1 MDFTSPYLTQQ
12 IIAYIGNKR
21 KLLPLIFEAIESSGI
36 DAGPGT
42 KFFDV
47 FAGSGAVSR
56 LAKSLGCEVYANDWE
71 PYSQIINSCYIATDE
86 SDIARLFGGRKEFL
100 SLLEE
105 INALPEPGADCRYI
119 ADYYAPSSFDIDEA
133 DFKTERLFY
142 TRQNALSIDK
152 IRNRIEELYPPADTD
167 RDTVSRRNILIA
179 ELLYECATHTNTSGV
194 FKSCHKGFGGHNRD
208 ALKRI
213 LSPIRLR
220 EPVLIDSPYHAHI
233 LKCDANEIVDNG
245 TAGHVD
251 IAYLDPPYNQH
262 QYGSNYHLLN
272 SIALWDRIPEPLDL
286 DENGELREKAAIRH
300 DWIKTRS
307 RYCYRKTA
315 APSFADLLDN
325 LDADRILVSY
335 STDGIIPFEQMQE
348 ICARRGRLSI
358 VTNEYT
364 TYRGGKQSNSRLD
377 TNIEFILC
385 IDTTHKPDSGTL
397 TAMDDLLMRRRFLLL
412 FRRKFR
418 ADLVSAKASRI
429 TEDGTAVF
437 TCRGTEISVPS
448 DRLFTLYP
456 PDSGTQLAPAVLHEL
471 YETLSSCA
479 CGTKEEEL
487 RELLAIL
494 RTDSAC
500 PARLTRRIPETLKK
514 LASRKNRDAFE
525 YWLAQVRNLEHE
537 APAGYAKIR
546 STVDKVEKI
555 AQLRFTT

>member
-1 MDFTSPYLTQQ
+1 MDFASPYLTQQ

-21 KLLPLIFEAIESSGI
+21 KLLPLICEAIKSSGT

-56 LAKSLGCEVYANDWE
+56 LAKSLNYEVYANDWE
-71 PYSQIINSCYIATDE
+71 PYSEIINSCYIATDE
-86 SDIARLFGGRKEFL
+86 SDIARLFGSRKQFL

-105 INALPEPGADCRYI
+105 INTLPEPDTDSRYI
-119 ADYYAPSSFDIDEA
+119 ADYYAPSSFDINEA
-133 DFKTERLFY
+133 DFRTERLFY
-142 TRQNALSIDK
+142 TRQNALAIDK
-152 IRNRIEELYPPADTD
+152 IRNKIEELYPQADTD
-167 RDTVSRRNILIA
+167 QDTVSRRNILLA

-194 FKSCHKGFGGHNRD
+194 FKSYHKGFGGHNCD

-213 LSPIRLR
+213 LSPIQLH
-220 EPVLIDSPYHAHI
+220 EPVLINSSYHAHI
-233 LKCDANEIVDNG
+233 FKTDANTLVSNEAI
-245 TAGHVD
+245 GHVD

-272 SIALWDRIPEPLDL
+272 SIAEWDRIPEPLNL
-286 DENGELREKAAIRH
+286 DENGELCEKAAIRH

-335 STDGIIPFEQMQE
+335 STDGIIPFDQMQE
-348 ICARRGRLSI
+348 ICSQHGKLSI

-364 TYRGGKQSNSRLD
+364 TYRGGKQSNSRLN

-385 IDTTHKPDSGTL
+385 IDTTHKPDRGTL
-397 TAMDDLLMRRRFLLL
+397 TAMDDLLMKRRFLLL

-418 ADLVSAKASRI
+418 SDLVASKASCI
-429 TEDGTAVF
+429 TEDGSAVF
-437 TCRGTEISVPS
+437 SCCGTEIRIPS

-456 PDSGTQLAPAVLHEL
+456 PDTGTQLAPAVLHEL

-479 CGTKEEEL
+479 CKTKEEEL

-494 RTDSAC
+494 RTDPSC

-525 YWLAQVRNLEHE
+525 YWLSQVRNLEHE

-546 STVDKVEKI
+546 STVDRVEKI